1 MEFLKKCIFDSM
13 EDKIENIAKIITYW
27 KNSSEQ
33 NYRTMQNLLESKD
46 YNWALF
52 LGHLVLEKLLKALF
66 VKKHQKHSIFTHD
79 LLRLSKKIGLQTS
92 KDQEEWLDEISTFN
106 INARYDNYKQDFQ
119 RLCNEEFTLFW
130 INKIENLRLWLI
142 KQL

>member
-1 MEFLKKCIFDSM
+1 M
-13 EDKIENIAKIITYW
+13 EDKIENIDRIVNYW

-33 NYRTMQNLLESKD
+33 NYQTMKNLLKSKD

-52 LGHLVLEKLLKALF
+52 LGHLVLEKLLKALY
-66 VKKHQKHSIFTHD
+66 VKKHQKHSVFTHD
-79 LLRLSKKIGLQTS
+79 LLRLSKKIELKTS

-119 RLCNEEFTLFW
+119 RLCDENFTLFW
-130 INKIENLRLWLI
+130 VEKIENIRQWLI
-142 KQL
+142 RQL

>member
-1 MEFLKKCIFDSM
+1 M
-13 EDKIENIAKIITYW
+13 EDKIENIDRIVNYW

-33 NYRTMQNLLESKD
+33 NYQTMKNLLKSKD

-52 LGHLVLEKLLKALF
+52 LGHLVLEKLLKALY
-66 VKKHQKHSIFTHD
+66 VKIHQKHSVFTHD
-79 LLRLSKKIGLQTS
+79 LLRLSKKIELKTS

-119 RLCNEEFTLFW
+119 RLCDENFTLFW
-130 INKIENLRLWLI
+130 VEKIENLRQWLI
-142 KQL
+142 RQL